1 MELQRKLM
9 KKQTVVD
16 SLSEA
21 VYHLEQAESQ
31 LRKEV
36 LNQQQDKRHLLT
48 IHTLVNDTIDFYRD
62 VLTDDRPYKIEST
75 S

>member
-1 MELQRKLM
+1 MEPKRQLM
-9 KKQTVVD
+9 KKPTVVD

-21 VYHLEQAESQ
+21 IYHLEQAELQ

-36 LNQQQDKRHLLT
+36 LNQQQEKTHLLT

-62 VLTDDRPYKIEST
+62 ILSDEGQHEGKL
-75 S
+75 

>member
-1 MELQRKLM
+1 MEPQRKLM
-9 KKQTVVD
+9 KKPTVVD